1 MKEKMWVL
9 LCMVIVFV
17 LGAGSMYFIGNKYL
31 ERPNNTSKEIIETRK
46 VTITDNTGLS
56 EAVDKVYN
64 TLYNSSDTQFNQI
77 LKFHDYI
84 VNKAKYDTPS
94 VNNKMQKRKPYV
106 AGDSLYKELTLKT
119 INDTST
125 NSYIK
130 YEYEKNPNEKILP
143 GKKRYFDKSNIYT
156 N

>member
-1 MKEKMWVL
+1 MEKIKKIISLIFIIMLVFSVMKIGKIYAENDKIALTNASIEEKTDETESTINNFTKNSVVVNTVYHKL
-9 LCMVIVFV
+9 NGYVIYK
-17 LGAGSMYFIGNKYL
+17 LTIK
-31 ERPNNTSKEIIETRK
+31 NN
-46 VTITDNTGLS
+46 
-56 EAVDKVYN
+56 
-64 TLYNSSDTQFNQI
+64 SD
-77 LKFHDYI
+77 
-84 VNKAKYDTPS
+84 
-94 VNNKMQKRKPYV
+94 
-106 AGDSLYKELTLKT
+106 KELTLKT